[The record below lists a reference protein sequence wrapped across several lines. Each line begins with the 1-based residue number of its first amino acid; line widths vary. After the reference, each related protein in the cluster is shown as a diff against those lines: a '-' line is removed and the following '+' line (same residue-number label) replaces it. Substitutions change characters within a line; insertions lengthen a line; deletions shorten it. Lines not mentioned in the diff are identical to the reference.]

1 MCIRDSY
8 ERDHAF
14 GTGHTHSIYI
24 ALGYLPYQ
32 NNEYRLS
39 LKGSENFL
47 SNLEIK
53 KNLNGYDI
61 SFNLSD
67 DLTNLGEN
75 REALLNLNKVF

>member
-1 MCIRDSY
+1 M
-8 ERDHAF
+8 
-14 GTGHTHSIYI
+14 
-24 ALGYLPYQ
+24 
-32 NNEYRLS
+32 S